1 MNINKIKE
9 NGKLAI
15 ANTLVE
21 IEQNPFHKKTLSL
34 LSQAYKSQT
43 GYILGIT
50 GPPGVGKSS
59 LIKNLIDH
67 YRNKK
72 KSVAVVAVDPSS
84 KRTGGALLGDRI
96 RLKSDPDDKGLFIRS
111 MAAKDKLGGLASITL
126 SSVFLLNAIFDFTI
140 IETVGVGQSETDI
153 SNIADTVLFCV
164 QPGSG
169 DSLQFMKAG
178 IVEIPDVIAITK
190 SDLGEV
196 ATNTFNEI
204 SNSIRLS
211 ISEDKKEVP
220 IINISSKEKKN
231 INNLIKLITEH
242 KNYNSSQTVKEKKK
256 LQKGMFWLEESIK
269 EQFGIN
275 GIKKLK
281 EIRNIKDSPFMQYL
295 NLTK

>member
-1 MNINKIKE
+1 MDINKIKKS
-9 NGKLAI
+9 GKLAI
-15 ANTLVE
+15 ANALVE
-21 IEQNPFHKKTLSL
+21 IEQNPFHKKTLLL
-34 LSQAYKSQT
+34 LSQAYKSEN

-59 LIKNLIDH
+59 LIKNLINH
-67 YRNKK
+67 YRNKQK
-72 KSVAVVAVDPSS
+72 TVSVVAVDPSS
-84 KRTGGALLGDRI
+84 KKTGGALLGDRI
-96 RLKSDPDDKGLFIRS
+96 RLESNPDDKGLFIRS

-140 IETVGVGQSETDI
+140 IETVGVWQSETDI
-153 SNIADTVLFCV
+153 ANIADTVLFCV

-178 IVEIPDVIAITK
+178 IVEIPDIIAITK

-196 ATNTFNEI
+196 ATNTFNDI
-204 SNSIRLS
+204 SNSLEFS
-211 ISEDKKEVP
+211 VLEDKKKVP

-231 INNLIKLITEH
+231 IGNLIKLIDQH
-242 KNYNSSQTVKEKKK
+242 KTDNSSKIIKEKKK
-256 LQKGMFWLEESIK
+256 LKKSIFWLEESVK

-281 EIRNIKDSPFMQYL
+281 EIRITKNSPFMQYL
-295 NLTK
+295 DLIK

>member
-1 MNINKIKE
+1 MDINKIKKS
-9 NGKLAI
+9 GKLAI
-15 ANTLVE
+15 ANALVE
-21 IEQNPFHKKTLSL
+21 IEQNPFHKKTLLL
-34 LSQAYKSQT
+34 LSQAYKSEN

-59 LIKNLIDH
+59 LIKNLINH
-67 YRNKK
+67 YRNKQK
-72 KSVAVVAVDPSS
+72 TVSVVAVDPSS
-84 KRTGGALLGDRI
+84 KKTGGALLGDRI
-96 RLKSDPDDKGLFIRS
+96 RLESNPDDKGLFIRS

-153 SNIADTVLFCV
+153 ANIADTVLICV

-178 IVEIPDVIAITK
+178 IVEIPDIIAITK

-196 ATNTFNEI
+196 ATNTFNDI
-204 SNSIRLS
+204 SNSLEFS
-211 ISEDKKEVP
+211 VLEDKKKVP

-231 INNLIKLITEH
+231 IGNLIKLIDQH
-242 KNYNSSQTVKEKKK
+242 KTDNSSKIIKEKKK
-256 LQKGMFWLEESIK
+256 LKKSIFWLEESVK

-281 EIRNIKDSPFMQYL
+281 EIRITKNSPFMQYL
-295 NLTK
+295 DLIK